1 MSIDTSKMSKE
12 KAAALELAE
21 GGRDTLTKSFA
32 GDIFMGAVNFKN
44 VHPYPTQTSKDK
56 KIGNKF
62 LLRLKNVFSQH
73 VDSQSIDT
81 EGEIPD
87 SVFEKLAEIG
97 AFCIKIPEKYDGL
110 GLSQT
115 NYARASIITGSQDG
129 NIAAL
134 LSAHQSIGVPQPL
147 LMYGTE
153 EQKERYLPKF
163 AKGAV
168 SAFALTEDDVGSDP
182 AQMKTTAD
190 PTEDGDHFIISGE
203 KLWCTNGVK
212 ADVIVVMARTPDKG
226 KKKQITAFIV
236 DMDTPGVEVIH
247 RCRFMGLK
255 ALYNGVIRFNKVKV
269 PKENIILAE
278 GKGMKVALNTLNI
291 GRLTLPAIC
300 VGLMKQNL
308 KICREWTS
316 TRKQWGCEIGK
327 HQAIADKL
335 ATITMDLFAMEAMV
349 MMTCAAVDK
358 KKDDIRVESA
368 MCKMWGTE
376 RAWAATNET
385 MQIRGGRGYET
396 TESLNNRGEEPI
408 VVERNFRDCR
418 VNLIFEGSSEIMRL
432 ILAREALD
440 PHLKVAGDV
449 LNTRLPK
456 KKRIIAGIKAF
467 GFYSKWYLKQWL
479 PIYSKIP
486 KDVHPV
492 FKSKLRYVRLA
503 RTLFH
508 AMVAYGPGLDK
519 QQLLL
524 ARIAEIGTELFVITA
539 TVLRANTKLGKD
551 QQYIIDL
558 ANCIFTS
565 SKYTIDNLFTDIK
578 KNNDNKNYKLAR
590 NVLAKKYRHLEII

>member
-1 MSIDTSKMSKE
+1 
-12 KAAALELAE
+12 
-21 GGRDTLTKSFA
+21 
-32 GDIFMGAVNFKN
+32 
-44 VHPYPTQTSKDK
+44 
-56 KIGNKF
+56 
-62 LLRLKNVFSQH
+62 
-73 VDSQSIDT
+73 
-81 EGEIPD
+81 
-87 SVFEKLAEIG
+87 
-97 AFCIKIPEKYDGL
+97 
-110 GLSQT
+110 
-115 NYARASIITGSQDG
+115 
-129 NIAAL
+129 
-134 LSAHQSIGVPQPL
+134 
-147 LMYGTE
+147 
-153 EQKERYLPKF
+153 
-163 AKGAV
+163 
-168 SAFALTEDDVGSDP
+168 
-182 AQMKTTAD
+182 
-190 PTEDGDHFIISGE
+190 
-203 KLWCTNGVK
+203 
-212 ADVIVVMARTPDKG
+212 
-226 KKKQITAFIV
+226 
-236 DMDTPGVEVIH
+236 MDTPGVNVLH

-349 MMTCAAVDK
+349 MMTCAAVDG

-376 RAWAATNET
+376 RAWEATNET

-449 LNTRLPK
+449 LNSRLPK
-456 KKRIIAGIKAF
+456 KKRIIAGIKAL

-486 KDVHPV
+486 KGIHPV
-492 FKSKLRYVRLA
+492 FKSKLRYVQKTSKRLA
-503 RTLFH
+503 RALFH
-508 AMVAYGPGLDK
+508 AMLVHGPKLDK

-524 ARIAEIGTELFVITA
+524 ARIAEIGTELFVITSA
-539 TVLRANTKLGKD
+539 ILRANTKLNKD
-551 QQYIIDL
+551 KQYMVDL
-558 ANCIFTS
+558 ANCIFES
-565 SKYTIDNLFTDIK
+565 SKHKINNLFSDVK
-578 KNNDNKNYKLAR
+578 NNNDNKNYKLAR
-590 NVLAKKYRHLEII
+590 GVLEKKYRQLETI